1 MTAKYT
7 NRALERNPSFGILER
22 NRRDDKKKAGIS
34 KDAGW

>member
-22 NRRDDKKKAGIS
+22 NHLHDKKKAGIW
-34 KDAGW
+34 KDAG